1 MHQHLNWPSTG
12 ANPINEFTAE
22 GYISCAFPTLLPNGI
37 ADFLAPRQ
45 RMVTIGNY
53 FKHLMLYHDNRFAK
67 HTRFRYFALNTIMR
81 HRALQTGRIYVRQ
94 NPCDGHLSVDEL
106 REMVGH
112 NSENLSNRVLHYET
126 SLRGTRQFWLKQ
138 RSRLTAMV
146 DTLGIPTAF
155 FTLSAADLQWPELAD
170 LLNVEEPHNS
180 AARSRA
186 VIENPCMADWFFYHR
201 VIKFMDVYY
210 MGIMIAK
217 DYWLQLEYQHRG
229 SPHVHGIVWLQD
241 ALDVQNILAS
251 DDPTRLEEL
260 IRYIDR
266 TVSTIKPAVLSD
278 GSNVSYAPPPKISPH
293 QDSR

>member
-1 MHQHLNWPSTG
+1 
-12 ANPINEFTAE
+12 
-22 GYISCAFPTLLPNGI
+22 
-37 ADFLAPRQ
+37 
-45 RMVTIGNY
+45 
-53 FKHLMLYHDNRFAK
+53 
-67 HTRFRYFALNTIMR
+67 MR

-94 NPCDGHLSVDEL
+94 NPCDGHLSVDKL

-112 NSENLSNRVLHYET
+112 NSETLSNQVLHYET
-126 SLRGTRQFWLKQ
+126 SLHGTRQFWLKQ

-266 TVSTIKPAVLSD
+266 TVSTIIPAVLRD
-278 GSNVSYAPPPKISPH
+278 GSNVSYAPPPKINPH